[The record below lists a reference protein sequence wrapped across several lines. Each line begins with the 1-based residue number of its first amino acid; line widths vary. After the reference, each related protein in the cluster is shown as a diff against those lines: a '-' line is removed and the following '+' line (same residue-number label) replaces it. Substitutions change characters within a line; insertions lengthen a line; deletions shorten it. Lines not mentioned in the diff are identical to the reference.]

1 MNEYKKNIKYKNK
14 VFSQNNFIGAF
25 GEGKGMLKY
34 LIIIIMIHAQQMLE
48 IFFRDIKKIG
58 LNMNELEKIRDTLFF
73 LNSSGKLYYKYEDTI
88 NFYIFTKYYI
98 NLASRI
104 S

>member
-58 LNMNELEKIRDTLFF
+58 LNVNELVHIM
-73 LNSSGKLYYKYEDTI
+73 KYEMI
-88 NFYIFTKYYI
+88 IF
-98 NLASRI
+98 
-104 S
+104 

>member
-58 LNMNELEKIRDTLFF
+58 LNVNELEKIRDTLFF